1 VSEKMRNSKNR
12 EITFMEKSKMIKSY
26 FDGAENKK
34 QLIKKLSEL
43 TKLDKS
49 EFCLMC
55 NKPIQA
61 GSNIYKFRSE
71 KNYVFYCC
79 KCLKPESL
87 ENRNKQFKDVMT
99 KLESEND

>member
-1 VSEKMRNSKNR
+1 MRNSKNR
-12 EITFMEKSKMIKSY
+12 EITFMEKSKMTKSF
-26 FDGAENKK
+26 FDAVENKK

-49 EFCLMC
+49 RFCGMC
-55 NKPIQA
+55 NKSLQS
-61 GSNIYKFRSE
+61 GTHVYKFRSE
-71 KNYVFYCC
+71 SQKMINFYCC
-79 KCLKPESL
+79 ECLKPNSL

>member
-1 VSEKMRNSKNR
+1 MRNSKNR
-12 EITFMEKSKMIKSY
+12 EITFMEKSKMTKSF
-26 FDGAENKK
+26 FDAVENKK

-43 TKLDKS
+43 IKLDKS

-55 NKPIQA
+55 RKSVPA
-61 GSNIYKFRSE
+61 GIHIYKFRSE

-99 KLESEND
+99 KRESEND